1 MKYLHLTALTLLV
14 TSCTL
19 LDTREISA
27 IKGVT
32 IIDAINGVREN
43 QTVVFANDE
52 ILQIISSDDSSDY
65 HRSIDGSGKYLIPG
79 LWDFHVHLTYDVR
92 LTRAMPELFLS
103 YGVTSVRDTGGLMR
117 NVLPVVGAMTRE
129 GAVSPRV
136 HFAGPLL
143 DGNLVVYDGVGR
155 PEIGVSVKTPE
166 EARAAVIKLYE
177 EGVSFIKIYELTSPE
192 VFAALVDVANEL
204 GLPVDSH
211 VPLSMRASI
220 AGPQVDSIEH
230 LRNIELDCA
239 SNASELLEFRIR
251 QLQNPDGL
259 SGAELRASLH
269 SAQRLLAI
277 ENYDELQCNKTI
289 EALSSTMMVPTLRLN
304 SILLNPPYEKDDWE
318 DALARL
324 PASVRAQWLIEGER
338 RKAAPTG
345 DLTFAEWSLSLTKKM
360 YESGVPFGAGTD
372 VPINLSIP
380 GYSLHSEL
388 EMLVEAG
395 LQPIDAI
402 AAATIKPA
410 QYFSLEKELGT
421 IDVGK
426 RADMVLLDA
435 DPLRDI
441 RNTKQINLVVSKG
454 QILEF

>member
-1 MKYLHLTALTLLV
+1 MQYLHLTVLTLLV

-52 ILQIISSDDSSDY
+52 ILQILSSDDSSDY

-166 EARAAVIKLYE
+166 EARAAVIKLHE

-239 SNASELLEFRIR
+239 SNASELFESRVR
-251 QLQNPDGL
+251 QLQNPL
-259 SGAELRASLH
+259 WR
-269 SAQRLLAI
+269 
-277 ENYDELQCNKTI
+277 
-289 EALSSTMMVPTLRLN
+289 
-304 SILLNPPYEKDDWE
+304 
-318 DALARL
+318 
-324 PASVRAQWLIEGER
+324 
-338 RKAAPTG
+338 
-345 DLTFAEWSLSLTKKM
+345 
-360 YESGVPFGAGTD
+360 
-372 VPINLSIP
+372 
-380 GYSLHSEL
+380 
-388 EMLVEAG
+388 
-395 LQPIDAI
+395 
-402 AAATIKPA
+402 
-410 QYFSLEKELGT
+410 
-421 IDVGK
+421 
-426 RADMVLLDA
+426 
-435 DPLRDI
+435 
-441 RNTKQINLVVSKG
+441 
-454 QILEF
+454 